1 MSLIRLQTCRRC
13 KFGEPVGADGM
24 VECRRYPPI
33 VTAISIAQ
41 GAALQ
46 CSFPKLNPD
55 LYCGE
60 WKAKFNVAREDI
72 IDVAPEPP
80 IAAMAHAA

>member
-13 KFGEPVGADGM
+13 KFGEPVGTDGM
-24 VECRRYPPI
+24 VECRRYPP
-33 VTAISIAQ
+33 VVNAIAVPQ
-41 GAALQ
+41 GVAMQ

-60 WKAKFNVAREDI
+60 WKPKFAAANDNFVDI
-72 IDVAPEPP
+72 EPETPA
-80 IAAMAHAA
+80 IAAAA